1 MTTVVKLVERR
12 VWPADIVRID
22 RRTKWGNPFVIGR
35 DGNRKQVIDK
45 YAKWIASSREAGPL
59 RAAIRR
65 GELFDKKLACHCY
78 PLPCHGDVL
87 AELSMK
93 HGRMIKEI
101 S

>member
-12 VWPADIVRID
+12 VWPDDIVRID

-45 YAKWIASSREAGPL
+45 YAEWIASSVDAAPL

-65 GELFDKKLACHCY
+65 GELVGKQLACHCY

-87 AELSMK
+87 AQLSEK
-93 HGRMIKEI
+93 HGRFVKEV